1 MYSSI
6 ALLLGH
12 MVGDYWFQS
21 DKMAINKS
29 KKGREGRDLCV
40 LHCLIYSICVALF
53 VVFGG
58 WSCSY
63 LKNDLSPLNVLFGN
77 LSFAF
82 LIAYVTHYPID
93 RISFAWIWMRWMGSS
108 KFEEVDGEVGAKYP
122 DGFGNYDTTQVKIN
136 KRQYFIAPVYIA
148 VDNSFHLVL
157 MWILFSV
164 LGK

>member
-21 DKMAINKS
+21 DKMALNKS
-29 KKGREGRDLCV
+29 KKGREGRLWCNIHCFAYSLCV
-40 LHCLIYSICVALF
+40 AFF

-63 LKNDLSPLNVLFGN
+63 LRNDLTTLNAFFGN
-77 LSFAF
+77 LSLAF
-82 LIAYVTHYPID
+82 LIAFITHYPID
-93 RISFAWIWMRWMGSS
+93 RISFASKWMKWFNIVD
-108 KFEEVDGEVGAKYP
+108 FEKAPPEVNNNLTHYNRPCVNLRS
-122 DGFGNYDTTQVKIN
+122 FFV
-136 KRQYFIAPVYIA
+136 APVYMVI
-148 VDNSFHLVL
+148 DNSMHLVL
-157 MWILFSV
+157 MWILFSL

>member
-21 DKMAINKS
+21 DKMALNKS
-29 KKGREGRDLCV
+29 EKGIKGDEWCL
-40 LHCLIYSICVALF
+40 LHCIIYSACVAVF

-58 WSCSY
+58 WEFVFCDSVYWWKTILGS
-63 LKNDLSPLNVLFGN
+63 LIFS
-77 LSFAF
+77 F
-82 LIAYVTHYPID
+82 LIAFITHYPID
-93 RISFAWIWMRWMGSS
+93 RTSFAHRWMKWFGTID
-108 KFEEVDGEVGAKYP
+108 FEKATP
-122 DGFGNYDTTQVKIN
+122 ITNAPLPPALSGNVRTFFV
-136 KRQYFIAPVYIA
+136 APIYVAI
-148 VDNSFHLVL
+148 DNSMHLVL